1 MAGGPGRPSKG
12 PKLVRR
18 LDGSAHAR
26 KRLEMVLETVAG
38 GMSIGEACE
47 RLGIGGTAFHKMR
60 TKALAAALVSLEPK
74 ALGRPPKRVD
84 EKDRR
89 IAELGSEIDRL
100 KKEVATSQVREEL
113 ALAMPFLADNRKWRE
128 QLEKPGGEKGRGRCP
143 RPPGDAT
150 GRVIGGAAPTPAQ
163 SGEPQGAQEG
173 RQDEGHDGG
182 ESVTEAS

>member
-38 GMSIGEACE
+38 GMSVGEACE

-100 KKEVATSQVREEL
+100 KKAVATSQVREEL

-128 QLEKPGGEKGRGRCP
+128 QLEKPGGEKGRQRKRSPAGN
-143 RPPGDAT
+143 GTSTLAHS
-150 GRVIGGAAPTPAQ
+150 GG
-163 SGEPQGAQEG
+163 PQGAQES

-182 ESVTEAS
+182 ESATEAP